1 MYIEQERMLIMYQL
15 RHVLYI
21 TDLDVKLKA
30 EGEHLKLIYNDG
42 RKQTVPLQHIDL
54 IISFSYFSPSAAL
67 MELCAKK
74 QIGFVALNRAGRIRY
89 QILGETKGN
98 VLLRTQQYRFADDE
112 KKSFAIAKKFI
123 FSKINGNIQVL
134 DRFIRNHPEK
144 RESILPTRQK
154 LVELSGSIKDSETKE
169 SLLGIEGISSK
180 VYFSVFGEMI
190 LNKKEGF
197 YFSERN
203 RRPPRDSCNAML
215 SFAYSLIAEEFKHAL
230 ECVGLDPYLGFL
242 HTARPG
248 KPSLAVDIMEEFRP
262 LLADRF
268 VLRLINLKMV
278 DESDFETGEDNRV
291 YLNEKGKQIFLKEW
305 SRMHDKE
312 IYIPDLGSSLKIG
325 LIPHLRAQ
333 QFSHFI
339 RDGDNYSPFEW
350 R

>member
-1 MYIEQERMLIMYQL
+1 MYQL
-15 RHVLYI
+15 RHALYI
-21 TDLDVKLKA
+21 TGLDVKLKA

-54 IISFSYFSPSAAL
+54 IISFSYFSPSATL

-89 QILGETKGN
+89 QIFGEIKGN
-98 VLLRTQQYRFADDE
+98 VLLRTQQFRIADDKE
-112 KKSFAIAKKFI
+112 KCLMIAKKFI
-123 FSKINGNIQVL
+123 FSKINGNVQVL

-144 RESILPTRQK
+144 RESILPAKQK
-154 LVELSGSIKDSETKE
+154 LIEISGTIKDSKTKE
-169 SLLGIEGISSK
+169 NLFGIEGISSK

-190 LNKKEGF
+190 LNKKEYF

-203 RRPPRDSCNAML
+203 RRPPKDACNAML
-215 SFAYSLIAEEFKHAL
+215 SFAYSLVAEEFKHAI
-230 ECVGLDPYLGFL
+230 ECAGLDPYLGFL

-278 DESDFETGEDNRV
+278 DESDFETGEENSV

-312 IYIPDLGSSLKIG
+312 IYISDLESSLKIG
-325 LIPHLRAQ
+325 LISHLRAQ

-339 RDGDNYSPFEW
+339 RNGDNYSPFEW

>member
-123 FSKINGNIQVL
+123 FSKISGNIQVL

-154 LVELSGSIKDSETKE
+154 LIELSGSIKDSETKE

-203 RRPPRDSCNAML
+203 RHPPRDSCNAML

-230 ECVGLDPYLGFL
+230 ECVGLDP
-242 HTARPG
+242 
-248 KPSLAVDIMEEFRP
+248 
-262 LLADRF
+262 
-268 VLRLINLKMV
+268 
-278 DESDFETGEDNRV
+278 
-291 YLNEKGKQIFLKEW
+291 
-305 SRMHDKE
+305 
-312 IYIPDLGSSLKIG
+312 
-325 LIPHLRAQ
+325 
-333 QFSHFI
+333 
-339 RDGDNYSPFEW
+339 
-350 R
+350 